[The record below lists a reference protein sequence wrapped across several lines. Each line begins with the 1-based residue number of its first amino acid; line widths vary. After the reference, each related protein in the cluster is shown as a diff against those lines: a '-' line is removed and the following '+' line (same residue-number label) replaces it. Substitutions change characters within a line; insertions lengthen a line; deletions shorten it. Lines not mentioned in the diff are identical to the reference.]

1 MSEPEPLIS
10 PLNLGITFFDPSLL
24 ELALTHPSF
33 SFETGSKSDNQRL
46 EFLGDAVLQ
55 TALTDLIFREFPKRS
70 EGEMTKIRAALVNRS
85 ALAQRARKLQ
95 LGPHLRMGRGEEM
108 NGGRERES
116 NLADAFEAVIG
127 AIYLDQGFS
136 VTAQW
141 LGQLLREDCL
151 LQATQR
157 DDGNPKGQ
165 LQELL
170 QSKGKTAPSYQ
181 VLEVSGP
188 DHARH
193 YRVAVCSLDEVLGE
207 GSGSNKKTAEMEA
220 ALAALRSFQK

>member
-1 MSEPEPLIS
+1 
-10 PLNLGITFFDPSLL
+10 
-24 ELALTHPSF
+24 
-33 SFETGSKSDNQRL
+33 
-46 EFLGDAVLQ
+46 
-55 TALTDLIFREFPKRS
+55 
-70 EGEMTKIRAALVNRS
+70 
-85 ALAQRARKLQ
+85 
-95 LGPHLRMGRGEEM
+95 MGRGEEM

-188 DHARH
+188 YHARH